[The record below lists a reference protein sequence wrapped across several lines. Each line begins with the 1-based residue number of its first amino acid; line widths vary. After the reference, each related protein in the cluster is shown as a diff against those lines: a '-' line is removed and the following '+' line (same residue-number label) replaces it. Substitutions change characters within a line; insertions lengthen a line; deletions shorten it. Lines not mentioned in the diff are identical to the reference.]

1 MKKILTTLTISLLWS
16 NIVLAKISDAYYEVL
31 YEGCMTTA
39 KKKNRSPSVT
49 KRYCICS
56 ADYIDKRFTENS
68 LDKIL
73 QDSNTKA
80 ADNLLVNISS
90 YCNKKVGSSK

>member
-16 NIVLAKISDAYYEVL
+16 NIVLAKISDEYYEVL

-39 KKKNRSPSVT
+39 KKKNRSPSIT

-56 ADYIDKRFTENS
+56 ADYIDKRFTDDS
-68 LDKIL
+68 LDKL
-73 QDSNTKA
+73 ANAPNSKNFN
-80 ADNLLVNISS
+80 NLVKNISNF
-90 YCNKKVGSSK
+90 CNREVGFD

>member
-39 KKKNRSPSVT
+39 KKK
-49 KRYCICS
+49 K
-56 ADYIDKRFTENS
+56 
-68 LDKIL
+68 
-73 QDSNTKA
+73 
-80 ADNLLVNISS
+80 
-90 YCNKKVGSSK
+90 